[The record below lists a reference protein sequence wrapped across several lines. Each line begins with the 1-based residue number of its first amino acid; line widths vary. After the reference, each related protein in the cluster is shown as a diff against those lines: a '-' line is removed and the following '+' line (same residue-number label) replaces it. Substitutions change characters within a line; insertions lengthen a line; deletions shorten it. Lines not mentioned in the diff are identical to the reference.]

1 MGSPQYSFPFL
12 IPFSVNSPWWAAFS
26 NKEARSDKQIMPFSA
41 SNPEWTGDTKKVA
54 TPLPQPKK
62 PPRQSRQLFGD
73 FCTVASDGG
82 GGTDDATSDG
92 GGGGTD
98 GGGQEGDRAQVADWA
113 RLAAGWPFKKAR
125 ETSTLEAS
133 NGCSFRGDQDLSRI
147 SIEFGVK
154 FAYSEEVFKS
164 PPHLGLKYVLY

>member
-1 MGSPQYSFPFL
+1 MRKEGTGFIKSSHFAAFCFHFIKENTSRVVHSMGSPQYSFPFL

-82 GGTDDATSDG
+82 GGTDDATSGG

-98 GGGQEGDRAQVADWA
+98 GGGQKGDKAQEAGWA
-113 RLAAGWPFKKAR
+113 RLADVWPFKKGAGIIN
-125 ETSTLEAS
+125 S
-133 NGCSFRGDQDLSRI
+133 
-147 SIEFGVK
+147 
-154 FAYSEEVFKS
+154 
-164 PPHLGLKYVLY
+164 